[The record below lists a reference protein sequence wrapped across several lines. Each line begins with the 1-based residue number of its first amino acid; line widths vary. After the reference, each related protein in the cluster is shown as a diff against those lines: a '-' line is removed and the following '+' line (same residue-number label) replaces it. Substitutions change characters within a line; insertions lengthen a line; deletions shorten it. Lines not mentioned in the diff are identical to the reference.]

1 MTAAGTQ
8 TVRGSIRDK
17 DGDATTYTAP
27 VTVTVTGD
35 SLCALARSYVGSAGV
50 ANSLC
55 TKLAGGAYA
64 AFANEVDAQTGK
76 ALTAD
81 QAAILKG
88 LVAQL

>member
-1 MTAAGTQ
+1 A
-8 TVRGSIRDK
+8 
-17 DGDATTYTAP
+17 
-27 VTVTVTGD
+27 D
-35 SLCALARSYVGSAGV
+35 SLCALVRSYVGSAGV

-55 TKLAGGAYA
+55 TKLARGAYA

-81 QAAILKG
+81 EAAILKG

>member
-1 MTAAGTQ
+1 MVATA
-8 TVRGSIRDK
+8 TV
-17 DGDATTYTAP
+17 A
-27 VTVTVTGD
+27 VTVTRD
-35 SLCALARSYVGSAGV
+35 SLCALVRSYVGSAGV
-50 ANSLC
+50 ATSLC
-55 TKLAGGAYA
+55 SKLAGGAYA